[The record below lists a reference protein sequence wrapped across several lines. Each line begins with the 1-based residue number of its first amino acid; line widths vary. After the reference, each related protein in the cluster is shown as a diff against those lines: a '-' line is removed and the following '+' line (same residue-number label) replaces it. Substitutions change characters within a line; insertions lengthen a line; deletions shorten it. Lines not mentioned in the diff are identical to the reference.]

1 MNGNVSVLTRGDH
14 DINAVSIAN
23 GKAVADICTI
33 SSPSELYEIDLKD
46 GAITQLT
53 FINQPILDK
62 IRLGKVEK
70 RWVET
75 TDGKQMLTWVILPPD
90 FDPAKKYP
98 TLLYCEGG
106 PQSVV
111 SQFWSYRWNF
121 QLMAANG
128 YIVVAPNRRG
138 VPSFGQEWLDQI
150 SGDYSG
156 QNIRDYLSAIDDV
169 AKEPWVDK
177 DRLAASALRT
187 AVIRSISWPDT
198 TTDASR
204 LSSPTAVSSTSK
216 PCTDRPRSFSS

>member
-1 MNGNVSVLTRGDH
+1 M
-14 DINAVSIAN
+14 
-23 GKAVADICTI
+23 
-33 SSPSELYEIDLKD
+33 
-46 GAITQLT
+46 
-53 FINQPILDK
+53 
-62 IRLGKVEK
+62 
-70 RWVET
+70 ET

-177 DRLAASALRT
+177 DRLGCVGASYGGF
-187 AVIRSISWPDT
+187 RSISWPDT